1 MYICDMLRTAAVWIL
16 LFVMIFET
24 SGKTM
29 LLLSFEMN
37 RDFIAKE
44 LCVKKDIPDNCCKG
58 SCQLTKEMKEQD
70 ERESKSFPSV
80 VIKSEVMFVCDI
92 TAMKYYLPSM
102 VMCFVGL
109 HEDML
114 SGVALKLLRPPGH

>member
-1 MYICDMLRTAAVWIL
+1 MYICDMLRKAAVWIL

-58 SCQLTKEMKEQD
+58 SCQLTKELKEQD

-80 VIKSEVMFVCDI
+80 VVKSEVMFFLDI
-92 TAMKYYLPSM
+92 TSLKYYLPSM
-102 VMCFVGL
+102 VMYFVGL
-109 HEDML
+109 HENML
-114 SGVALKLLRPPGH
+114 SGVALNLLRPPGY

>member
-1 MYICDMLRTAAVWIL
+1 MLRKAAVWIL

-58 SCQLTKEMKEQD
+58 SCQLTKELKEQD

-80 VIKSEVMFVCDI
+80 VVKSEVMFFLDI
-92 TAMKYYLPSM
+92 TSLKYYLPSM
-102 VMCFVGL
+102 VMYFVGL
-109 HEDML
+109 HENML
-114 SGVALKLLRPPGH
+114 SGVALKLLRPPGY